1 MVAVVCPRSISGN
14 VLDVRWL
21 DPVDSTSTAST
32 RLVFAQ
38 TVLAEQDI
46 HAWYEIDHYL
56 TP

>member
-14 VLDVRWL
+14 VLDVRCSIRW
-21 DPVDSTSTAST
+21 TAL
-32 RLVFAQ
+32 RRFHQIGFAQ